1 MESVIGHAA
10 SNVFDEAVDEL
21 IGRSKRKW
29 ALTLL
34 AFILGG
40 VVTVVVLPKLQM
52 RRAAETV
59 GGADADA
66 ALAPSG
72 SPASRVRSV
81 NSSKGST
88 WSVRRAQIAHSEAAM
103 RARVG
108 RAASRLN
115 VRRHSAG

>member
-10 SNVFDEAVDEL
+10 SNVFEEAVEEL
-21 IGRSKRKW
+21 IGQSKRKW

-40 VVTVVVLPKLQM
+40 VVTVVVMVKLQK
-52 RRAAETV
+52 RTAAETV
-59 GGADADA
+59 GGVDSDAP
-66 ALAPSG
+66 LTQPG
-72 SPASRVRSV
+72 SPAPEPRSA
-81 NSSKGST
+81 NAFKGST
-88 WSVRRAQIAHSEAAM
+88 WSVRRAQIASSEAAM

-115 VRRHSAG
+115 VRRHTAD